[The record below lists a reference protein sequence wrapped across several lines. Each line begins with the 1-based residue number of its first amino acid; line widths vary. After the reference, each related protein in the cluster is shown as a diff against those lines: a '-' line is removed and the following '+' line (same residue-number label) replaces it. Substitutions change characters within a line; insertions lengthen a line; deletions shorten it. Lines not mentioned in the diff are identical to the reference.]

1 MILETV
7 DYWHGAVER
16 QAARQIL
23 NNLHF
28 VADTYGL
35 VIHDEDEKRAIAGI
49 STLLTLWAAGEFGAT
64 PVYGPRVVQKKR
76 RRT

>member
-7 DYWHGAVER
+7 DYWHGGVDPA
-16 QAARQIL
+16 AARQIL

-35 VIHDEDEKRAIAGI
+35 VIHDADEKRAIAGI
-49 STLLTLWAAGEFGAT
+49 STLLTLWATGEFGAT
-64 PVYGPRVVQKKR
+64 PVYGPMVMRKKR
-76 RRT
+76 R